1 MNQQTTQTALTPSTF
16 SYIMGELTRVC
27 PLPVSTQEFFRIQ
40 IRSND
45 GHATKWLNISPEQF
59 KKIEL
64 VLLGIEE

>member
-1 MNQQTTQTALTPSTF
+1 MEASTY
-16 SYIMGELTRVC
+16 SYVMKELTHVC
-27 PLPVSTQEFFRIQ
+27 PLPANAQEFFRIQ

-45 GHATKWLNISPEQF
+45 GKATKWLNITPEQF